1 MNRQFTSIVDTS
13 HTDIAE
19 IVRLARQPIPTT
31 EYLNTHVSLVFE
43 RPSLR
48 TRASSIT
55 AVQQLGGHVAVF
67 TDAEIGLDS
76 RESAEDVARTLA
88 QTSSVIAARVKSHDV
103 FERMI
108 AATNGSVSFINL
120 LSNTE
125 HPAQAVAD
133 VLTLADHLS
142 GGDVN
147 LLQGRTVA
155 YVGDAT
161 NVTRSLALILAG
173 FGVHVRVAAPTGYEL
188 RSDDEYNFAN
198 RARFGATLLAT
209 TDPVAAVSGVDAV
222 YTDSWISMGLEAEAT
237 ERRRIFAP
245 YQVNAELMSHAT
257 DAYVL
262 HCLPAHRGEEITD
275 DVLDS
280 PRSVV
285 WTQVRHRTSA
295 MLGVLRWLKEQA

>member
-1 MNRQFTSIVDTS
+1 MNRQFTSIV
-13 HTDIAE
+13 HTPHAEIAE
-19 IVRLARQPIPTT
+19 IVRLARLSTPTT
-31 EYLNTHVSLVFE
+31 EYVNTHVSLVFE

-103 FERMI
+103 FERMV

-120 LSNTE
+120 LSNVE

-133 VLTLADHLS
+133 VLTLADHLA

-173 FGVHVRVAAPTGYEL
+173 FGVNVRVAAPTGYQL
-188 RSDDEYNFAN
+188 DSADENNFVD
-198 RARFGATLLAT
+198 RARFGATLVAT

-245 YQVNAELMSHAT
+245 YQVNAALMSNAP

>member
-1 MNRQFTSIVDTS
+1 MIRQFNSILETD
-13 HTDIAE
+13 HADIAT
-19 IVRLARQPIPTT
+19 IVRLARQPIPTS
-31 EYLNTHVSLVFE
+31 EYAHTHVSLVFE

-67 TDAEIGLDS
+67 TDAEIGLDT

-88 QTSSVIAARVKSHDV
+88 QTSSVIAARVKNHDV
-103 FERMI
+103 FDRMI
-108 AATNGSVSFINL
+108 DATNHGVSFINL
-120 LSNTE
+120 LSNVE

-133 VLTLADHLS
+133 LLTLADHLA

-161 NVTRSLALILAG
+161 NVTRSLALVLAS
-173 FGVHVRVAAPTGYEL
+173 FGVHVRVATPEGYAL
-188 RSDDEYNFAN
+188 TSLDVANFAS
-198 RARFGATLLAT
+198 RARHGATLLMT
-209 TDPVAAVSGVDAV
+209 NDPVAAVTGADAV
-222 YTDSWISMGLEAEAT
+222 YTDSWISMGLEDEAA
-237 ERRRIFAP
+237 ERRRVFAP
-245 YQVNAELMSHAT
+245 YQINASLMSHAA
-257 DAYVL
+257 DAYIL

-275 DVLDS
+275 DVIDS

-295 MLGVLRWLKEQA
+295 MLGVLRWLKEMA

>member
-1 MNRQFTSIVDTS
+1 MSRQFNTILETDHQEIVN
-13 HTDIAE
+13 
-19 IVRLARQPIPTT
+19 IVRLARQPIPSV
-31 EYLNTHVSLVFE
+31 EYANTHVSLVFE

-67 TDAEIGLDS
+67 TDAEIGLDT

-88 QTSSVIAARVKSHDV
+88 QTSSVIAARVKNHDV
-103 FERMI
+103 FDRMI
-108 AATNGSVSFINL
+108 AATKNAVSFINL
-120 LSNTE
+120 LSNVE

-133 VLTLADHLS
+133 VLTLADHLA

-173 FGVHVRVAAPTGYEL
+173 FGVHVRVATPVGYALEE
-188 RSDDEYNFAN
+188 SDTDNFVA
-198 RARFGATLLAT
+198 RARHGATLSQS
-209 TDPVAAVSGVDAV
+209 TDPVAAVAGVDAV
-222 YTDSWISMGLEAEAT
+222 YTDSWISMGLENEAD
-237 ERRRIFAP
+237 ERRRVFAP
-245 YQVNAELMSHAT
+245 YQLNAALMAHAP
-257 DAYVL
+257 DALVL

-295 MLGVLRWLKEQA
+295 MLGVLRWMKEGE

>member
-1 MNRQFTSIVDTS
+1 MSRQFNTILETDQA
-13 HTDIAE
+13 DIAS

-31 EYLNTHVSLVFE
+31 EYANTHVSLVFE

-67 TDAEIGLDS
+67 TDAEIGLDT

-88 QTSSVIAARVKSHDV
+88 QTSSVIAARVKNHNV
-103 FERMI
+103 FDRMI
-108 AATNGSVSFINL
+108 AATNRTVSFINL
-120 LSNTE
+120 LSNVE

-133 VLTLADHLS
+133 LLTLADHLA

-147 LLQGRTVA
+147 LLQGRTVT

-161 NVTRSLALILAG
+161 NVTRSLALILADY
-173 FGVHVRVAAPTGYEL
+173 GVHVRVASPVGYEL
-188 RSDDEYNFAN
+188 TDRDEAHFAV
-198 RARFGATLLAT
+198 RARHGATLTTT
-209 TDPVAAVSGVDAV
+209 TDPVEAVSGVDAV
-222 YTDSWISMGLEAEAT
+222 YTDSWISMGLEAEAA

-245 YQVNAELMSHAT
+245 YQVNAALMAHAS